1 MSLMSRKS
9 PRLPTSTIKELIL
22 RRKEMVTV
30 HLSAIPCEPY
40 AAHKVQG
47 KPYFCNICPFANDIV
62 YVRFEDLRTFQDVF
76 MSTVKVFM
84 CFW

>member
-1 MSLMSRKS
+1 MYMSLMSRKS
-9 PRLPTSTIKELIL
+9 PRLPTST
-22 RRKEMVTV
+22 
-30 HLSAIPCEPY
+30 SAIPCEPC

-84 CFW
+84 C